1 MAEIAI
7 VSFVQRGQSI
17 CMVNVLTVLVV
28 HLSAVVQ
35 GKFRFERRALFR
47 CGRINDYF
55 LPRTLDKS
63 FFSLADDCVN
73 TNFCLSYAE
82 KS

>member
-47 CGRINDYF
+47 CGRINEYF
-55 LPRTLDKS
+55 FVRTLDKCV
-63 FFSLADDCVN
+63 FCLNDDCVK
-73 TNFCLSYAE
+73 TSFCLS
-82 KS
+82 